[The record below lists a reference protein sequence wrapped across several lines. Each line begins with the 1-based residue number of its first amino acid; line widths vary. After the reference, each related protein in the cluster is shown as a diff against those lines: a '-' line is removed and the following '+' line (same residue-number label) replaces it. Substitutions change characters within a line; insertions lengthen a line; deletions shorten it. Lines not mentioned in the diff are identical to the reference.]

1 MVKFILI
8 IRRYRRFQKKL
19 EISLK
24 KESPITEGDIF
35 FMPNF
40 KASYWTRSV
49 HQPDPSKLP
58 KNLFAGHVTNDEV
71 TEVIGVPA
79 NKSDMVMVVSLLGN
93 TAESVENQK
102 LLFNSVLPSLSF
114 MNEEFVVPY
123 PSTRI
128 VLQDHIYM
136 DVPTAYMD
144 INPLGSNNKGYYNSR
159 TLNREGKFT
168 NDQSSLI
175 ISAYGPQKPSYKTME
190 ISEEEKIKSEQE
202 LFYDI
207 GTTHRDRRPHYE
219 RKLEN
224 YNWLIQDDATGYTYT
239 TKTTDVGEKDILGCI
254 IEEM

>member
-1 MVKFILI
+1 
-8 IRRYRRFQKKL
+8 
-19 EISLK
+19 LK

-49 HQPDPSKLP
+49 Q
-58 KNLFAGHVTNDEV
+58 
-71 TEVIGVPA
+71 
-79 NKSDMVMVVSLLGN
+79 
-93 TAESVENQK
+93 
-102 LLFNSVLPSLSF
+102 
-114 MNEEFVVPY
+114 Y

-144 INPLGSNNKGYYNSR
+144 INPLGPNNKGYYNAR

-254 IEEM
+254 IEEMQGMIR